1 MNRYKKAA
9 QTLLKE
15 AGIEINGGKPWD
27 IQVHNKDV
35 YKRVF
40 AEGSL
45 GFGEAYMDGWWDAK
59 ALDEFFNKVLGASLE
74 KKVHGKQI
82 ILNALRARL
91 FNMQTNERSKKVAQE
106 HYDIG
111 NDFYEK
117 MLDSRMQYTCGYWK
131 DTHNME
137 DAQRAK
143 LDLVCKKL
151 QLKPG
156 EHVLEIGSG
165 WGWFAR
171 YAAENYGVTV
181 TAYNISKEQVAYAR
195 EQCKGL
201 PVEFKLEDYRNA
213 TGIYDK
219 VATIGVCEHI
229 GYKNYRTFMEI
240 TYRCLKPHGLFL
252 VHTIGGNKSVTNTDA
267 WIEKYIFPNSMLP
280 SVKQLG
286 KAAEGLFVME
296 DWHSFGAYYDKTLMA
311 WYENFVHAWP
321 ELKDKY
327 GDRFY
332 RMWEYYLLS
341 CAGSFRARHNQ
352 LWQIVL
358 SPEGVRGGW
367 KSVR

>member
-15 AGIEINGGKPWD
+15 AGIKINGWKPWD
-27 IQVHNKDV
+27 IQVHNEDV

-195 EQCKGL
+195 EQ
-201 PVEFKLEDYRNA
+201 
-213 TGIYDK
+213 
-219 VATIGVCEHI
+219 
-229 GYKNYRTFMEI
+229 
-240 TYRCLKPHGLFL
+240 
-252 VHTIGGNKSVTNTDA
+252 
-267 WIEKYIFPNSMLP
+267 
-280 SVKQLG
+280 
-286 KAAEGLFVME
+286 
-296 DWHSFGAYYDKTLMA
+296 
-311 WYENFVHAWP
+311 
-321 ELKDKY
+321 
-327 GDRFY
+327 
-332 RMWEYYLLS
+332 
-341 CAGSFRARHNQ
+341 
-352 LWQIVL
+352 
-358 SPEGVRGGW
+358 
-367 KSVR
+367 